1 MVCDPCKVDPQS
13 DGCDPCK
20 VDPQSDGCDP
30 CKVYPQS
37 DGCVEPI
44 DPDTPSPDQP
54 KVVPIDPD
62 TPSPDQPKVVPI
74 DPDTPSP
81 DQPEEIYCKD
91 SPEDDECI
99 DIVDTRL
106 GGEKIPNQYLV
117 LLKNYFADKHEA
129 SLSSL
134 QDLTAKVKN
143 LGVEVLDVYEKIIP
157 GFAIRAPNE
166 EILGNVLT
174 ILENDSRIGVLE
186 QDQTIV
192 AFGDAVPN
200 GIKRVDGGLVKMGM
214 ASESGSI
221 GNIDIDIAIIDSGID
236 LDNPELNIFRNT
248 TVVPNTI
255 TADDDIR
262 CGGHGTHVAG
272 IASSEGQWYWD
283 RRSSPRC
290 KVMGC

>member
-1 MVCDPCKVDPQS
+1 MALRKRISYSVFENPCKVDPQSDGCNPCKVDPQSDGCNPCKVDPQSDGCNPCKVDPQSDGCNPCKVDPQS

-20 VDPQSDGCDP
+20 VDPRSDGCDP

-157 GFAIRAPNE
+157 GFAIE
-166 EILGNVLT
+166 LLM
-174 ILENDSRIGVLE
+174 
-186 QDQTIV
+186 
-192 AFGDAVPN
+192 
-200 GIKRVDGGLVKMGM
+200 KRFLATFLRFLKM
-214 ASESGSI
+214 I
-221 GNIDIDIAIIDSGID
+221 
-236 LDNPELNIFRNT
+236 
-248 TVVPNTI
+248 
-255 TADDDIR
+255 
-262 CGGHGTHVAG
+262 HG
-272 IASSEGQWYWD
+272 
-283 RRSSPRC
+283 
-290 KVMGC
+290 